1 MKIPCL
7 RLAVLI
13 LGFVAAALRAEETAG
28 KAECLK
34 MSAFFA
40 PPDSP
45 EYRKYAPDRAI
56 AVANLAIDVTP
67 DFTNRTIAAKTTVTF
82 KPIAQPLPELALDAV
97 DLRVDSVKSSEAIL
111 DYQVANDQIKLTF
124 AQAIPAGKEAWV
136 AVEYRAEPINGI
148 YFRTPEMG
156 YKPGDTHLFS
166 QGEQTEARHW
176 YPCPDAPNQKFT
188 SQITCRVPEG
198 MIVISNGR
206 KVSETKDAT
215 TGLVAV
221 EWRQEK
227 PHANYLISLCAG
239 YFKKVEDRHRDI
251 PLAFYTPPSDINEA
265 QNSFRD
271 TKDMMAFFE
280 EEIGVLYPWPKYDQ
294 VVVND
299 FVAGGMENTSATTL
313 TDTTLFTD
321 ATENIRSSEG
331 LVSHELAHQ
340 WFGDYVTCKDWSH
353 IWLNEGAA
361 TYYSQLYAGHKHGRD
376 TMRYSLYGTARTI
389 LGRTNAPR
397 PIVERR
403 YDDPGEL
410 FSYLAYDKGAWVL
423 HMLRAQLGEELYRR
437 SIKTYLE
444 RHALGSVVTEDLNQ
458 VIEELSGRSFD
469 QFFDQWVYHGG
480 QPELE
485 AAYTWDARDKLAKVS
500 LKQNQRIGDD
510 VFLFTFPL
518 TVRFKTKTGT
528 VDKTVPV
535 KQKAEDFYFAFQEA
549 PVSVRIDPEYTLLAR
564 VKFDPPAAMIDLQ
577 LEEEADVI
585 GRLLA
590 IESLSNRRDKES
602 VAKLKRTLNHDSF
615 HGVRVEAAKA
625 LRTVHTDDALE
636 ALLASTNQSDARV
649 RAQVMAEVG
658 KFYHEKV
665 FGGAIGSLGGEKNPE
680 IQAEAIEALGA
691 YAKPEVRDT
700 LLRFLNSTSYRN
712 SLANAAIRAM
722 RTAHDPAYIEPLLK
736 NLKEQAAAYTSRG
749 FANALDALASLSH
762 DRDDRLDSA
771 REFLLGY
778 VNHPRRTIRIGAIN
792 ALGTLEDP
800 RAVPVLEK
808 YNVALRG
815 SPEQSAAANALRR
828 IAATRRAVEGL
839 GDLRSTVLDLQKANS
854 ELRRD
859 LKTLEKKLDALTPRS
874 EPQKKRLPAVKS
886 PKDKS
891 G

>member
-1 MKIPCL
+1 VTL
-7 RLAVLI
+7 SRVT
-13 LGFVAAALRAEETAG
+13 VALCAETARE
-28 KAECLK
+28 AECLK
-34 MSAFFA
+34 ASSFFA

-56 AVANLAIDVTP
+56 AVVNLAIDVTP
-67 DFTNRTIAAKTTVTF
+67 DFTNRTIAAKTTITF
-82 KPIAQPLPELALDAV
+82 KPIAQALPELALDAV
-97 DLRVDSVKSSEAIL
+97 DLHVDSVKSSEAIM
-111 DYQVANDQIKLTF
+111 DYQIANDKIIVTF
-124 AQAIPAGKEAWV
+124 ADAIPANKETWV
-136 AVEYRAEPINGI
+136 AIEYRAEPVNGI

-156 YKPGDTHLFS
+156 YKPGDTHIFS

-176 YPCPDAPNQKFT
+176 FPCPDAPNQKFT

-198 MIVISNGR
+198 MTVISNGR

-239 YFKKVEDRHRDI
+239 FFKKVEDRHCDI

-280 EEIGVLYPWPKYDQ
+280 EETGVPYPWPKYDQ

-376 TMRYSLYGTARTI
+376 ALLYSLYGTARTI
-389 LGRTNAPR
+389 LGRTNASKA
-397 PIVERR
+397 IVERR

-410 FSYLAYDKGAWVL
+410 FSYLAYDKGGWVL

-444 RHALGSVVTEDLNQ
+444 RHALGSVVTEDLNR

-485 AAYTWDARDKLAKVS
+485 VAYSWDARAKLAKVS
-500 LKQNQRIGDD
+500 VKQNQRIGDD
-510 VFLFTFPL
+510 VFLFNFPL
-518 TVRFKTKTGT
+518 TVRFKTKAGT
-528 VDKTVPV
+528 LDKAVTV
-535 KQKAEDFYFAFQEA
+535 KQKAEDFYFALDEA
-549 PVSVRIDPEYTLLAR
+549 PVSVRIDPEYTVLSR
-564 VKFDPPAAMIDLQ
+564 VKFDPPAAMLDTQ
-577 LEEEADVI
+577 LEDTADVI
-585 GRLLA
+585 GRLLV

-602 VAKLKRTLNHDSF
+602 VAKLKKTLNNDSF
-615 HGVRVEAAKA
+615 YGVRVEAAKA
-625 LRTVHTDDALE
+625 LRTIHNEDALD
-636 ALLASTNQSDARV
+636 ALLASAKQADARV
-649 RAQVMAEVG
+649 RGQVMTEIG
-658 KFYHEKV
+658 RFYHEKV
-665 FGGAIGSLGGEKNPE
+665 FTGELASLGSEKNPE

-691 YAKPEVRDT
+691 YAKPEVRET
-700 LLRFLNSTSYRN
+700 VLRFLNSTSYRN
-712 SLANAAIRAM
+712 SLANAAVRAL
-722 RTAHDPAYIEPLLK
+722 RAANDPSFIEPLRE
-736 NLKEQAAAYTSRG
+736 NLKARESAYTSRG
-749 FANALDALASLSH
+749 FANALDALASLARDH
-762 DRDDRLDSA
+762 DDRLDGV
-771 REFLLGY
+771 REFVLGY
-778 VNHPRRTIRIGAIN
+778 VNHPRRTIRMGAIN

-800 RAVPVLEK
+800 RASVVLEK
-808 YNVALRG
+808 LHVALKG
-815 SPEQSAAANALRR
+815 SPSRAPPPTPFGASPSAAAPSRASVICGVPYSICRR
-828 IAATRRAVEGL
+828 RT
-839 GDLRSTVLDLQKANS
+839 ANCAG
-854 ELRRD
+854 
-859 LKTLEKKLDALTPRS
+859 T
-874 EPQKKRLPAVKS
+874 
-886 PKDKS
+886 
-891 G
+891 